1 MHQAA
6 AVPVSPGRALPG
18 SWPFELFEPAQV
30 TGKKN
35 IFPICLMVSHPCL
48 AAGLKAGVIG
58 CGGFAAFSAAVD
70 YYLR

>member
-1 MHQAA
+1 MFFQL
-6 AVPVSPGRALPG
+6 SL
-18 SWPFELFEPAQV
+18 
-30 TGKKN
+30 
-35 IFPICLMVSHPCL
+35 IVSHPCL

>member
-1 MHQAA
+1 MHQA
-6 AVPVSPGRALPG
+6 VPLSPGRALPG
-18 SWPFELFEPAQV
+18 SCPCELFEPAQD
-30 TGKKN
+30 TRRKN
-35 IFPICLMVSHPCL
+35 IFPTLSHGFPPCL